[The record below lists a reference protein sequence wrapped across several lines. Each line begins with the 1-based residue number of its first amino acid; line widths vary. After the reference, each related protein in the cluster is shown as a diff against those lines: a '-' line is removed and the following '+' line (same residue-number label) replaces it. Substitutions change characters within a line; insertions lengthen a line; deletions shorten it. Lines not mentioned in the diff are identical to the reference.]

1 MVRMEKA
8 KAEALGRQCELT
20 DFLNQFD
27 FIFERSDGLS
37 FTLHPKH
44 DAKNKKVPVKV
55 KTENEEPVP
64 APTGGIF
71 QPTGQE
77 HFNEAITGIRPSTS
91 NSEGPLVSPQ
101 WRAPINLLAV
111 ADIRSGGRPQ

>member
-44 DAKNKKVPVKV
+44 DAKKKTVPVNV
-55 KTENEEPVP
+55 KTENEEPAP
-64 APTGGIF
+64 APTGDIF
-71 QPTGQE
+71 QPTGQG

-91 NSEGPLVSPQ
+91 NSEGMLVSPQ